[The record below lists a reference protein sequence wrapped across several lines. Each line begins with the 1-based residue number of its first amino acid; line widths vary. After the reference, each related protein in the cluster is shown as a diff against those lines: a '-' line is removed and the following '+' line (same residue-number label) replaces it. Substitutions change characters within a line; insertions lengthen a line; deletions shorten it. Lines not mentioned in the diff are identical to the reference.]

1 MDSKIVKNTMYM
13 YARTLIV
20 LVLNLYIS
28 RVIINNLGI
37 DNYGIYNVV
46 FGLVIILGF
55 LNSSMATA
63 SQRYLSFELE
73 TASREDYRG
82 TFNSLM
88 IIHIAIG
95 IIIFILA
102 ESIGLW
108 FLNYEMNFPVQQMKE
123 INILYQYSIFTFLAT
138 VIQVPF
144 RSNIIANE
152 NFRFYSTSTIV
163 EVFLKLLTAI
173 SIIFFTENLLSYFGL
188 LTFISSIVV
197 FIMYYGYNMKFYWK
211 YIPSLNFN
219 LDKIKELVNYT
230 SWNLFGNLSFVFS
243 TQGTNILLNMFFLP
257 IVNASMALALQ
268 IQAAINSFV
277 ANVQLAIN
285 PQIIKSYAIGDLSYM
300 NKLLFFSSKTS
311 AFITIIMGLPLYLNL
326 EFIIDLWLGNI
337 PKHLITFI
345 KLILIN
351 ILINSTTGPIM
362 TAFQATGRIKIY
374 QVTIGL
380 LLLLNLPI
388 SYYALIY
395 LKYPETVLYI
405 SISLSFISMISRLF
419 LLKRVISFSVI
430 YFFKIVI
437 SRIFFTM
444 LFSYL
449 LASVTNHFIKSVP
462 DNTINNIIQICLN
475 IVVTIVSIFILGLN
489 KMEKEYI
496 FKILNRS
503 K

>member
-1 MDSKIVKNTMYM
+1 M
-13 YARTLIV
+13 YARTLVV

-28 RVIINNLGI
+28 RVVINNLGI

-55 LNSSMATA
+55 LNNSMSAA
-63 SQRYLSFELE
+63 SQRYLAFELE
-73 TASREDYRG
+73 GASVEDYKE

-88 IIHIAIG
+88 IIHVVIG

-108 FLNYEMNFPVQQMKE
+108 FLNHKLSFPALQMEE
-123 INILYQYSIFTFLAT
+123 INLLYQYSIFTFLMT

-152 NFRFYSTSTIV
+152 NFKFYSTSTVV
-163 EVFLKLLTAI
+163 EVFLKLITAI
-173 SIIFFTENLLSYFGL
+173 SIAFFTENLLSYFGL
-188 LTFISSIVV
+188 LTFLSSILA
-197 FIMYYGYNMKFYWK
+197 FIMYYGYNMKFYWR
-211 YIPSLNFN
+211 YVPCLRFN
-219 LDKIKELVNYT
+219 SSKIKELVNYT
-230 SWNLFGNLSFVFS
+230 SWNLFGNLSFVF
-243 TQGTNILLNMFFLP
+243 TNQGTNILLNMFFLP

-285 PQIIKSYAIGDLSYM
+285 PQIIKSYAAGDLSYM
-300 NKLLFFSSKTS
+300 NKLFLFSSKTS
-311 AFITIIMGLPLYLNL
+311 AFITIMMGLPLYLNL
-326 EFIIDLWLGNI
+326 EFVIDLWLGNI
-337 PKHLITFI
+337 PKFLVTFI
-345 KLILIN
+345 ELILIN

-362 TAFQATGRIKIY
+362 TMFQSTGRIKTY
-374 QVTIGL
+374 QVTIGI

-388 SYYALIY
+388 SYFALTY
-395 LKYPETVLYI
+395 LKHPEMVLYV
-405 SISLSFISMISRLF
+405 SIILSVVSMILRLF
-419 LLKRVISFSVI
+419 LLKRVISFSI
-430 YFFKIVI
+430 TYFFKIVLL
-437 SRIFFTM
+437 RIFLVM
-444 LFSYL
+444 LCSYL
-449 LASVTNHFIKSVP
+449 LAIIIDYFMNYVS
-462 DNTINNIIQICLN
+462 DNFLINIIQICLN
-475 IVVTIVSIFILGLN
+475 ILAIIASIFILGLN